1 MNCKFKEMGFPFRV
15 MGLHPLGIV
24 LRCPHYE
31 RHRHMKDFDR
41 IARKITI
48 ALFLS
53 QSLSSAGFI
62 AAFTVNALVG
72 VDLTGQRAMA
82 GVPGG
87 LYVAGQACGAMIWGF
102 SMERIGR
109 RSSIAL
115 GQIIGA
121 IGSAIAVTAVVVR
134 SFSFFLFGLV
144 LVGIARSAVDLG
156 RFVAAEVHLPA
167 KRGRAISN
175 VVLGSTVGAIFGPLL
190 VGPMGQMATWA
201 GYPELSGAYIAGAA
215 VLVVAAVLIFGGLRP
230 EPRDVGRE
238 LARIHPELIP
248 QQAPRF
254 LSQIIRHPGV
264 IVAMVTMA
272 FAQMVM
278 VIPMSIT
285 SVHMKDHQHALTAVS
300 LVISAHTLGMYAFS
314 IISGRMT
321 DRWGRGRVIILGSA
335 LLIISCLM
343 AAPAINLLPLTVA
356 LFLVG
361 LGWNFAYVAGSTL
374 LADQLSPG
382 ERAKTQGFNDL
393 LLNLSSGASQ
403 IGSGMVY
410 AVGGFGIMALTAAA
424 MAVVPLGLAV
434 WWQIRGR
441 LARSVHA

>member
-1 MNCKFKEMGFPFRV
+1 MT
-15 MGLHPLGIV
+15 
-24 LRCPHYE
+24 
-31 RHRHMKDFDR
+31 DFAR

-48 ALFLS
+48 VLFLS

-72 VDLTGQRAMA
+72 VDLTGQKAAA

-87 LYVAGQACGAMIWGF
+87 LYVAGQACGALVWGF

-109 RSSIAL
+109 RRSIAL
-115 GQIIGA
+115 GQLLGA
-121 IGSAIAVTAVVVR
+121 LGSATAVTAVFAR
-134 SFSFFLFGLV
+134 SFSFFLLGLV
-144 LVGIARSAVDLG
+144 LVGMARSAVDLG
-156 RFVAAEVHLPA
+156 RFVAAEVHLPE
-167 KRGRAISN
+167 KRGRAISK

-190 VGPMGQMATWA
+190 VSPMGQLAVWA

-215 VLVVAAVLIFGGLRP
+215 VLVVAAILICGGLRP
-230 EPRDVGRE
+230 EPRDIGRE
-238 LARIHPELIP
+238 LARIHPTSIS
-248 QQAPRF
+248 QQAPRS
-254 LSQIIRHPGV
+254 LSELVRCPGV

-278 VIPMSIT
+278 MVPMSIT
-285 SVHMKDHQHALTAVS
+285 SVHMKDHQHALAAVS

-321 DRWGRGRVIILGSA
+321 DRWGRGRVIFLGSA
-335 LLIISCLM
+335 VLILSCLV
-343 AAPAINLLPLTVA
+343 ATPSINLLPLTIA
-356 LFLVG
+356 LFLLG

-374 LADQLSPG
+374 LADQLWPR

-393 LLNLSSGASQ
+393 LLNLCSGASQ

-410 AVGGFGIMALTAAA
+410 AVGGFGIMALTAGA
-424 MAVVPLGLAV
+424 MAVVPLVLAV
-434 WWQIRGR
+434 WWQMRGR
-441 LARSVHA
+441 LGNVVKV